1 MSNTRTLRQRLGN
14 RTIVIAAGVIGFAL
28 GGVSLVA
35 ANQSDDSADD
45 NPSSSI
51 DISASTPTP
60 SNSIDDSSSTV
71 VTVDTP
77 ATLVTA
83 PDSSSPAVTVITV
96 DDSVDDSVDDNT
108 SSSTPN
114 TVDDNTSSST
124 PNTVDDNTSTSG
136 PGSSVPTQNLP
147 APFTRTYSSTGGSIT
162 ISWSGSAF
170 TLVSVAAA
178 DGFTA
183 EVEDARWD
191 RVRVDFEGNDDD
203 ARIEV
208 RISDDDG
215 SLRVRID

>member
-1 MSNTRTLRQRLGN
+1 MSNTRTLRQRLGS
-14 RTIVIAAGVIGFAL
+14 RTAVVAAAAIGFAL
-28 GGVSLVA
+28 GGVTLVA
-35 ANQSDDSADD
+35 ANHGDDSADD
-45 NPSSSI
+45 SPSSSI
-51 DISASTPTP
+51 DVTVSAP
-60 SNSIDDSSSTV
+60 SSSIDGSSSTV
-71 VTVDTP
+71 ATIDTP

-114 TVDDNTSSST
+114 TIDDNPTSST
-124 PNTVDDNTSTSG
+124 PNTIDDNTSTSG
-136 PGSSVPTQNLP
+136 PNSSVPTQNLP
-147 APFTRTYSSTGGSIT
+147 APFTRTYSSAGGSIT
-162 ISWSGSAF
+162 VSWSGSAF

-191 RVRVDFEGNDDD
+191 RIRVDFDGNDGD

-215 SLRVRID
+215 SLRVKID

>member
-1 MSNTRTLRQRLGN
+1 MSTTRTLRQRLGN

-35 ANQSDDSADD
+35 ANHGDDSADD

-51 DISASTPTP
+51 DISVSAPGS
-60 SNSIDDSSSTV
+60 SIDDSSSTV
-71 VTVDTP
+71 ATVDTP

-83 PDSSSPAVTVITV
+83 PESSSPAATVITV
-96 DDSVDDSVDDNT
+96 DDSVDDSIDDNT

-114 TVDDNTSSST
+114 TIDDDTSSST
-124 PNTVDDNTSTSG
+124 PNTVDDDTSTSG

-147 APFTRTYSSTGGSIT
+147 DPFTRTYSSAGGSIT
-162 ISWSGSAF
+162 VSWSGSAF
-170 TLVSVAAA
+170 TLVSVTPA

-183 EVEDARWD
+183 EIEDARWD
-191 RVRVDFEGNDDD
+191 RIRVDFEGNDDD

-215 SLRVRID
+215 SLRVNID

>member
-1 MSNTRTLRQRLGN
+1 MSTTRTLRQRLGN

-35 ANQSDDSADD
+35 ANHGDDSADD

-51 DISASTPTP
+51 DISVSAPGS
-60 SNSIDDSSSTV
+60 SIDDSSSTV
-71 VTVDTP
+71 ATVDTP

-83 PDSSSPAVTVITV
+83 PESSSPAATVITV
-96 DDSVDDSVDDNT
+96 DDSVDDSIDDNT

-114 TVDDNTSSST
+114 TIDDDTSSST
-124 PNTVDDNTSTSG
+124 PNTVDDDTSTSG
-136 PGSSVPTQNLP
+136 PGGSVPTQNLP
-147 APFTRTYSSTGGSIT
+147 DPFTRTYSSAGGSIT
-162 ISWSGSAF
+162 VSWSGSAF
-170 TLVSVAAA
+170 ILVSVTSA

-183 EVEDARWD
+183 EIEDARWD

-215 SLRVRID
+215 SLRVNID